1 MDSDQVDIKGGE
13 SYPDILDKVRDILNK
28 EWILMDSIAEF
39 ISITFSKQGGLMLLE
54 KLPII
59 LAGVCVGIVAQKV
72 RRWLGRWYRNL
83 ERGIKIMLTWNIQ
96 KKI

>member
-1 MDSDQVDIKGGE
+1 
-13 SYPDILDKVRDILNK
+13 
-28 EWILMDSIAEF
+28 MDSIAEF

-72 RRWLGRWYRNL
+72 RRWLGR
-83 ERGIKIMLTWNIQ
+83 
-96 KKI
+96 